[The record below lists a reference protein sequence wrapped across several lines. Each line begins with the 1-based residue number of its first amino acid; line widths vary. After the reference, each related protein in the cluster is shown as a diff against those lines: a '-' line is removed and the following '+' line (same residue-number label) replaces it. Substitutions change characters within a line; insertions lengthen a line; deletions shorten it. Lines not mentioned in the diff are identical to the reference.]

1 MPKILEISKL
11 LDNDIVNFLSYAVFF
26 DNGTFCN
33 LDSNMPWC
41 KHYYDH
47 FLAKENKNIFF
58 RLKTGINYWR
68 RNKNSLSELDE
79 DARNNFDIDARID
92 CIYRDELNKCFYQ
105 YSFCSNYKNAD
116 RAYTFY
122 GNHMSRLLRFIPI
135 FNKEARYLIT
145 EANKPENRLM
155 IENYTPISLKEATC
169 PRNYADEL
177 RLENAS
183 FEPTSREFEV
193 MLLYAHG
200 LPKSKIAKMLCKE
213 VSTIETHIDN
223 IRNKSSLTDRFS
235 MLMYLKDRGE
245 DIAINFFF
253 PYTQGSH

>member
-1 MPKILEISKL
+1 
-11 LDNDIVNFLSYAVFF
+11 
-26 DNGTFCN
+26 
-33 LDSNMPWC
+33 
-41 KHYYDH
+41 
-47 FLAKENKNIFF
+47 
-58 RLKTGINYWR
+58 
-68 RNKNSLSELDE
+68 
-79 DARNNFDIDARID
+79 
-92 CIYRDELNKCFYQ
+92 
-105 YSFCSNYKNAD
+105 
-116 RAYTFY
+116 
-122 GNHMSRLLRFIPI
+122 
-135 FNKEARYLIT
+135 
-145 EANKPENRLM
+145 M
-155 IENYTPISLKEATC
+155 IENYTPISLKEANC

-200 LPKSKIAKMLCKE
+200 LPKSKIAQMLCKE

-253 PYTQGSH
+253 PYTQGSKE